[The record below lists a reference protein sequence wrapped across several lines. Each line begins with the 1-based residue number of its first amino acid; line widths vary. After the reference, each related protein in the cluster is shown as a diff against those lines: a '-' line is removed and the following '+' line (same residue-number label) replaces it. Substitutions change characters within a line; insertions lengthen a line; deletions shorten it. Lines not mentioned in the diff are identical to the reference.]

1 MRKRLHDWDGLIAE
15 LEASG
20 LSRAEFCRQRKL
32 KYQTMSKWIL
42 RQSQSRVTSERV
54 TADKSRAGGKAEH
67 RRSARGST
75 RGSARGSANGS
86 ARFAEVSVQL
96 GGAAHT
102 YEIVLG
108 TGRSIRVPSGF
119 EADTVA
125 RLIRVVESC

>member
-15 LEASG
+15 LNASG

-42 RQSQSRVTSERV
+42 RQSQSR
-54 TADKSRAGGKAEH
+54 AGGKVGR
-67 RRSARGST
+67 RRSAS
-75 RGSARGSANGS
+75 GSASGLTNGP

-96 GGAAHT
+96 GAAAHT

-108 TGRSIRVPSGF
+108 AGRSIRVPSGF
-119 EADTVA
+119 EADAVA
-125 RLIRVVESC
+125 RLIQVVESC

>member
-42 RQSQSRVTSERV
+42 RQSRT
-54 TADKSRAGGKAEH
+54 GGKVG
-67 RRSARGST
+67 RGRSASGLT
-75 RGSARGSANGS
+75 NGLS
-86 ARFAEVSVQL
+86 RFAEMSVQL
-96 GGAAHT
+96 GAAAQA

-108 TGRSIRVPSGF
+108 TGRSIRVPSVF
-119 EADTVA
+119 DADTVA
-125 RLIRVVESC
+125 RLIQIVESC